1 MGTPPLVS
9 LTVAVKVTDWPEV
22 DGLSDELTLVV
33 VDTARSGSKNSP
45 LRTALA
51 PPVFVIVI
59 STFPE
64 IV

>member
-1 MGTPPLVS
+1 MGTPALVS
-9 LTVAVKVTDWPEV
+9 LTVAVKVTGTPV
-22 DGLSDELTLVV
+22 ADGLSEEVTAVV
-33 VDTARSGSKNSP
+33 VAGVGSKNSP

-59 STFPE
+59 STFPK